1 MNDKMQKLTF
11 IDIGNGVFPVI
22 DNFYNDQDLID
33 IRDELIPLY
42 EIAKLGVFEN
52 TSVTMDENKQPIQ
65 KSSSLFLDDLYK
77 DKRHLSRILEINR
90 KIFNENLSNEL
101 INKSVFYSYL
111 RKCNSDHTLINF
123 YRSNNYYDEHVD
135 KCCLTAISF
144 FELEKFSGGELYF
157 PEYKITIEA
166 LHNRVVIFPGFML
179 HGAKKVHSGVRV
191 SMAQFLRYNN

>member
-1 MNDKMQKLTF
+1 MQKLNF
-11 IDIGNGVFPVI
+11 IDIGNGVFPII

-42 EIAKLGVFEN
+42 EITKLGIFEN
-52 TSVTMDENKQPIQ
+52 TSVTLDENNQPKQR
-65 KSSSLFLDDLYK
+65 SSSLFLDDLYK

-101 INKSVFYSYL
+101 IKKSVFYSYL

-135 KCCLTAISF
+135 TSCLTAISF

-179 HGAKKVHSGVRV
+179 HGANKVHSGVRV
-191 SMAQFLRYNN
+191 SMAQFLRYVN